1 MVKQL
6 WATQLHSL
14 AANAAMVKLLLL
26 GAAVGALATSC
37 EDGWYLANYV
47 SRQRRSPPA
56 GTRHCA
62 FGVVS
67 LLSARASLP
76 VQNNHVV
83 GKPPQYTTMNYGGS
97 SYSNEE
103 VVSCKETCEQLGGTA
118 VGVPASGVQ
127 TPAHDTIRARSD
139 GVELPATS

>member
-1 MVKQL
+1 MSRILCKQVLSEDSTQLKRQNFNTMVKQL

-14 AANAAMVKLLLL
+14 AAYAAMVKLLLL

-62 FGVVS
+62 VLYPS
-67 LLSARASLP
+67 
-76 VQNNHVV
+76 
-83 GKPPQYTTMNYGGS
+83 
-97 SYSNEE
+97 
-103 VVSCKETCEQLGGTA
+103 
-118 VGVPASGVQ
+118 
-127 TPAHDTIRARSD
+127 
-139 GVELPATS
+139 